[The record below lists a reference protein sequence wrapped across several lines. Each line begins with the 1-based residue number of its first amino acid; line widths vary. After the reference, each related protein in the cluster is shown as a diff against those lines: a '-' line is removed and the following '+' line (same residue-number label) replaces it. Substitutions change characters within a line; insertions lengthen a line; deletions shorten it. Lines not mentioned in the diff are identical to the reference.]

1 LTRSI
6 MSSGQVFT
14 LALVPD
20 IFTGRRLLVARLRTR
35 LEMRRRAA
43 VEGIIAIPG
52 KYNSKN
58 WRNRGRK
65 RKPAAP
71 DMPTII
77 EAKSSQ
83 DIKPTKALRTVLQ
96 YGVGQASA
104 PGPVLRPGRQPVDR
118 LGVYAKPLEKVRGH
132 LTAGGPPVAHS
143 PRPYGQAVG

>member
-1 LTRSI
+1 
-6 MSSGQVFT
+6 
-14 LALVPD
+14 
-20 IFTGRRLLVARLRTR
+20 
-35 LEMRRRAA
+35 MRRRAA

-52 KYNSKN
+52 NYNSKN
-58 WRNRGRK
+58 WRNRQAE
-65 RKPAAP
+65 PAAP

-132 LTAGGPPVAHS
+132 LTAAGPPVAHS
-143 PRPYGQAVG
+143 PGPYGQAAG

>member
-1 LTRSI
+1 

-118 LGVYAKPLEKVRGH
+118 LGVYAKPLEKVRG
-132 LTAGGPPVAHS
+132 TSRRPVRQCAQ
-143 PRPYGQAVG
+143 PRTDGQAAG